1 MTKTPRSTVEPESKI
16 PLRAATGGPLSLW
29 ATVGKD
35 GGELSW
41 VLAGKFALMGA
52 NAAVMLFLANRLAL
66 QTYGLLVI
74 TISCQL
80 LISRCLMMGVDAGM
94 VRLTTVPELRSSAN
108 QLITAGLVVMGCTSG
123 VLLAIALLAMPL
135 VSRRGIPAWALGC
148 IVAGSIGTSL
158 VDYGYSYFLAQ
169 QRYPLATLSQ
179 GGTAL
184 ARLGIVIATVTLVTH
199 PVFVFVAYHGASL
212 FSGLLQTLIIA
223 SASWRRPDR
232 SVLRQLLRY
241 SFWLGKA
248 NVLVIFT
255 LYLGTFL
262 LSMFGQPAA
271 TALFGLGLTLSL
283 GVFAVNNA
291 YTEYL
296 SVRVRAVEHL
306 ADLPRFI
313 RRGMGVALVLI
324 LGCVPVVFVIERLM
338 PWLLGSEWLEVTSIF
353 TYLTVAMA
361 LLILQAPLV
370 AACHY
375 LLRPQLITLGW
386 MVHGILIAATG
397 LILVPRMG
405 ALGAAVA
412 QVIGSAL
419 ALIVLSCLVA
429 SALRSAIRA
438 GNQAP
443 SENPAIDLCP

>member
-1 MTKTPRSTVEPESKI
+1 
-16 PLRAATGGPLSLW
+16 
-29 ATVGKD
+29 
-35 GGELSW
+35 
-41 VLAGKFALMGA
+41 
-52 NAAVMLFLANRLAL
+52 
-66 QTYGLLVI
+66 
-74 TISCQL
+74 
-80 LISRCLMMGVDAGM
+80 
-94 VRLTTVPELRSSAN
+94 
-108 QLITAGLVVMGCTSG
+108 
-123 VLLAIALLAMPL
+123 
-135 VSRRGIPAWALGC
+135 
-148 IVAGSIGTSL
+148 
-158 VDYGYSYFLAQ
+158 
-169 QRYPLATLSQ
+169 
-179 GGTAL
+179 
-184 ARLGIVIATVTLVTH
+184 
-199 PVFVFVAYHGASL
+199 VFVFVAYHGASL

-232 SVLRQLLRY
+232 SLLRQLLRY

-255 LYLGTFL
+255 LYQGTFL

-296 SVRVRAVEHL
+296 SVRVRAVEYL
-306 ADLPRFI
+306 TDLPRFI

-353 TYLTVAMA
+353 TYLSVAMA

-375 LLRPQLITLGW
+375 LLRPQLITFGW

-438 GNQAP
+438 GN
-443 SENPAIDLCP
+443 